1 MDSLFDSITSGLDEA
16 IDDAR
21 QKRNLQKSILS
32 STCHKKESCH
42 ASEFRLVFSERSQYD
57 EQN

>member
-1 MDSLFDSITSGLDEA
+1 MDSVFDSIIAGLDEA

-21 QKRNLQKSILS
+21 QKKNLQKSILS
-32 STCHKKESCH
+32 GSYKKESCR
-42 ASEFRLVFSERSQYD
+42 ASEFRLVFCECSQYD

>member
-1 MDSLFDSITSGLDEA
+1 MSNVFDSIIAGLDDA

-21 QKRNLQKSILS
+21 QKRNLKKRIPSGS
-32 STCHKKESCH
+32 YEKESCH
-42 ASEFRLVFSERSQYD
+42 ASEFRLVLSENSQYD

>member
-1 MDSLFDSITSGLDEA
+1 MSNVFDSIIAGLNEA

-21 QKRNLQKSILS
+21 QKRTLQKSILS
-32 STCHKKESCH
+32 GSYEKESCR
-42 ASEFRLVFSERSQYD
+42 ASEFRLVFSDRSQYD

>member
-1 MDSLFDSITSGLDEA
+1 MDSVFDSIMSGLDEA

-32 STCHKKESCH
+32 GSYEKESCR
-42 ASEFRLVFSERSQYD
+42 ASEFRLVFRERSQYD